1 LRNPTESMRTESMRW
16 LRKCFLVTNEQRFLL
31 ALWERCRI
39 CRDWTYEGVRNYKTY
54 VYMPYVMGYSLVDY
68 NSVVLSIVVWIYYSA
83 KSQRRLK
90 HGSLLTKSDVR
101 EEAGRKQQYR
111 TENLVLVF
119 ARGMVYRR
127 NPKKY
132 VLEAQ

>member
-1 LRNPTESMRTESMRW
+1 
-16 LRKCFLVTNEQRFLL
+16 
-31 ALWERCRI
+31 
-39 CRDWTYEGVRNYKTY
+39 
-54 VYMPYVMGYSLVDY
+54 MGYSLVDY